1 MVSIIFGSND
11 VKIGMKFVIKVLG
24 INNLF
29 IINIVGEVFII
40 VVV

>member
-1 MVSIIFGSND
+1 MVFDRND

-24 INNLF
+24 VSNLF

-40 VVV
+40 VIV